1 MKNVKL
7 KNENVC
13 VQSRIRIFLH
23 YCYFCNND
31 LVITLQFFYDSNYN
45 VRIFEK

>member
-1 MKNVKL
+1 MKTYVSKVEL
-7 KNENVC
+7 EYSYITV
-13 VQSRIRIFLH
+13 
-23 YCYFCNND
+23 CNND